1 MAGDWLKVEASIW
14 EKPEVWQMSQD
25 LDLDLDAV
33 VGKLLRIW
41 SWFDQQTINGNAP
54 SVTVSFLDARVGVTG
69 FCDAMKVVGWMREKG
84 GQVLLPNF
92 DRHNGQ
98 TAKDR
103 ALTAKRQQ
111 HYRSRKS
118 NGRVTV
124 GTSPEKRSK
133 ENSINKNTPLYP
145 PTVKS
150 NETSRKL
157 STAERAKQAE
167 DRVTNQWLESDT

>member
-1 MAGDWLKVEASIW
+1 MAGDWLKVETSTW

-54 SVTVSFLDARVGVTG
+54 SVTVSFLDSRVGVTG

-84 GQVLLPNF
+84 GQVILPNF

-111 HYRSRKS
+111 SYRARKG

-133 ENSINKNTPLYP
+133 EKNTPHIP
-145 PTVKS
+145 PRVNLHGKG
-150 NETSRKL
+150 RKL
-157 STAERAKQAE
+157 SAAERAEQAE
-167 DRVTNQWLESDT
+167 NRVANQWLESDS

>member
-1 MAGDWLKVEASIW
+1 MAGDWLKVEASTW

-25 LDLDLDAV
+25 LELDLDAV

-41 SWFDQQTINGNAP
+41 SWFDQQTITGNAP
-54 SVTVSFLDARVGVTG
+54 SVTVSFLDSRVGVTG
-69 FCDAMKVVGWMREKG
+69 FCDAMKAVGWMREKG
-84 GQVLLPNF
+84 GQVILPNF

-111 HYRSRKS
+111 SYRARKG

-133 ENSINKNTPLYP
+133 EKNTPHNP
-145 PTVKS
+145 PRVISHGKG
-150 NETSRKL
+150 RKL
-157 STAERAKQAE
+157 SAAERAEQAE
-167 DRVTNQWLESDT
+167 NRVANQWLESDS